1 MDKITPVIIYAPGLG
16 RQDANTADG
25 VAEVLARAI
34 DRREDPRTCSTKSDS
49 TVLAP
54 KGLKVAKTIVDDKD
68 QALIQLFE
76 LDYAGRLDKTS
87 GTAGPPAPPGIVQST
102 KYTVFAAGLLA
113 WAWRRPAKRFMTKV
127 QLWLGFV
134 ALLALILAWLV
145 ALYAALISA
154 GLDLPKPIGG
164 LFGED
169 AAGWTFGISGT
180 AAVVTWAVV
189 RRKALAL
196 AATIQHLI
204 DYTRNSERLRDTV
217 CLTVDDAIA
226 GLLDDGWKGD
236 IHLLGYSFGS
246 LVLYDAA
253 FPHPSAQKRSEPF
266 NKAASLVTVG
276 CPLDLVRL
284 YNKDYTNGRHA
295 RKSGLLWRNI
305 YNAADVFGSN
315 LQDEN
320 DVTDGKSE
328 AASLRAF
335 EPESTRYLQERLTL
349 VQLLMGGGFRMHAGY
364 WGAAEEAHCFENILD
379 LWLPA

>member
-1 MDKITPVIIYAPGLG
+1 MDRDTTVIIYAAGLG

-34 DRREDPRTCSTKSDS
+34 DRREAPGTCSTKSDS
-49 TVLAP
+49 TVSAP
-54 KGLKVAKTIVDDKD
+54 KGLKAAKTIVDEND
-68 QALIQLFE
+68 QPLIQLFE
-76 LDYAGRLDKTS
+76 LDYERRLHKTS
-87 GTAGPPAPPGIVQST
+87 SVAGPPPPPGIVQST
-102 KYTVFAAGLLA
+102 KYTVFAAVLLA

-127 QLWLGFV
+127 QLWLGLG
-134 ALLALILAWLV
+134 ALLLLILAWLV
-145 ALYAALISA
+145 ALYAAVISA

-180 AAVVTWAVV
+180 VAVVSWATV

-196 AATIQHLI
+196 AVTIQHLI
-204 DYTRNSERLRDTV
+204 DYTRNSERLRDSV

-226 GLLDDGWKGD
+226 GLLDAGWKGD

-266 NKAASLVTVG
+266 NTAASLVTVG
-276 CPLDLVRL
+276 CPIDLVRL
-284 YNKDYTNGRHA
+284 YNKDYTKGREA
-295 RKSGLLWRNI
+295 RKSGLPWRNI

-315 LQDEN
+315 LKDKNDEESGESIAPSFSSF
-320 DVTDGKSE
+320 DPKSV
-328 AASLRAF
+328 
-335 EPESTRYLQERLTL
+335 RYQQEELTL
-349 VQLLMGGGFRMHAGY
+349 VQLLMARGFRTHAGY
-364 WGAAEEAHCFENILD
+364 WGTADEAHCFEKVLD

>member
-1 MDKITPVIIYAPGLG
+1 MDKITPAIIYAPGLG
-16 RQDANTADG
+16 RQDANTADS

-34 DRREDPRTCSTKSDS
+34 DRRDDPRTCSTKSDS
-49 TVLAP
+49 TVSAP

-87 GTAGPPAPPGIVQST
+87 GAAGPPAPPGIVQSAR
-102 KYTVFAAGLLA
+102 YTVFAAGLLA
-113 WAWRRPAKRFMTKV
+113 WAWRRPAKGFRTKV
-127 QLWLGFV
+127 QLWLGLV
-134 ALLALILAWLV
+134 ALLALILALLV

-154 GLDLPKPIGG
+154 GLDLPTPIGG

-169 AAGWTFGISGT
+169 AAGWIFGISGT
-180 AAVVTWAVV
+180 VAVVTWATV

-204 DYTRNSERLRDTV
+204 DYTRNSERIRDTV

-226 GLLDDGWKGD
+226 GLVDDGWKGD

-246 LVLYDAA
+246 LLLYDAA
-253 FPHPSAQKRSEPF
+253 YSHPNAQKRSEPF

-276 CPLDLVRL
+276 CPIDLVRL
-284 YNKDYTNGRHA
+284 YIKDYANGREA
-295 RKSGLLWRNI
+295 RKSGLPWKNI

-315 LQDEN
+315 LQDKG
-320 DVTDGKSE
+320 DTKDGKSTS
-328 AASLRAF
+328 ASFKAF
-335 EPESTRYLQERLTL
+335 EPESIRYQQEELTV
-349 VQLLMGGGFRMHAGY
+349 VQLLMARGFRTHAGY
-364 WGAAEEAHCFENILD
+364 WGTADEAHCFENVLD
-379 LWLPA
+379 VWLPA